1 MKRKIS
7 PAASFQ
13 LRAEFRPVAPDGEG
27 GTRVIQV
34 QEKYLSVPGKCGTG
48 KFGSLESWE
57 DVLCKTGDTAVRCKN
72 ANVIVR
78 RSSLSDI
85 IAVFGDEKK
94 IAFRHQAEVVGHVE
108 HLAAGRL
115 E

>member
-1 MKRKIS
+1 MGATGEPVTRNCE
-7 PAASFQ
+7 PAADEEKYFASCQYAVISFQ
-13 LRAEFRPVAPDGEG
+13 LRAEFRPIAPDGEG

-78 RSSLSDI
+78 R
-85 IAVFGDEKK
+85 
-94 IAFRHQAEVVGHVE
+94 
-108 HLAAGRL
+108 
-115 E
+115 